1 MKIDLSDKKQFIGY
15 SHYLV
20 MRGQLAG
27 NMRLDNHKPK
37 KEEVEIAEMYRS
49 FCEDIVKGISKIPL
63 ADIPDV
69 LECYDLLYRFG
80 YKKLPEGDFISENK
94 RRVFNAWKHK
104 SAKIDESALIRML
117 ISYVKFL
124 PQNAPAEYVSTY
136 KTIIKN
142 WVDTLVKFDD
152 FPGVTTHEKYMRL
165 AILLREGLHEYPN
178 LNQDQL
184 KHKWY
189 EKFKV
194 DDYSSIGTYILR
206 AYRSFV
212 NTLFPAIME
221 YDEVMKL
228 DNVIAKELTT
238 RNDLDVNDKRAF
250 KLALDFNNTYK

>member
-20 MRGQLAG
+20 MRGRLAG

-37 KEEVEIAEMYRS
+37 KEEVEIAEQYRT
-49 FCEDIVKGISKIPL
+49 FCEDIVKGISKIPI

-69 LECYDLLYRFG
+69 LECYDLLYRLG
-80 YKKLPEGDFISENK
+80 YKMLPQGDFISENK

-104 SAKIDESALIRML
+104 TAKIDESALIRML
-117 ISYVKFL
+117 TPEIKFL

-136 KTIIKN
+136 KAIIKN

-165 AILLREGLHEYPN
+165 AILLREGLQEYTN

-194 DDYSSIGTYILR
+194 EDYSSLGTYILR

-212 NTLFPAIME
+212 NALFPAILE

-228 DNVIAKELTT
+228 DNMVAKELIG
-238 RNDLDVNDKRAF
+238 RKDLDPFDKQAF
-250 KLALDFNNTYK
+250 QMVIEFNKRN